1 MHLIEAQG
9 ICSIDAASCKATG
22 AGMIG
27 KGYLRLCKPYQPP
40 ASEALD
46 RHLYSSRR
54 REAEEVPP

>member
-9 ICSIDAASCKATG
+9 ICPIDAVSCKATG

-27 KGYLRLCKPYQPP
+27 KGYLRRCKPYQPP

-46 RHLYSSRR
+46 RHYIALGR